1 MRQFAAFS
9 GRARRAVALFISCAL
24 LTACG
29 AEGLA
34 VGNLTRKDGGISFRF
49 ANDSADTGDVVLWI
63 EQDNVTSCERILRV
77 EANHTY
83 DVTIGCSMTVR
94 PFYLRFAWASAMR
107 ERALVAQRVR

>member
-9 GRARRAVALFISCAL
+9 GKARGVAVLFVSCAL
-24 LTACG
+24 LAACG

-34 VGNLTRKDGGISFRF
+34 VGNLARKDGGISFKL
-49 ANDSADTGDVVLWI
+49 ANDSTDTGDVVLWI
-63 EQDNVTSCERILRV
+63 EQDDVLSCERVVRV

-83 DVTIGCSMTVR
+83 DITIGCSLTAR

-107 ERALVAQRVR
+107 ERALVA